1 MSIPRPVR
9 LLPVLVASVLVS
21 SAGAQLLGTP
31 AQTLA
36 QPVLKGMAVSGN
48 VARQGTTT
56 ITLDTAGGYVVG
68 VLTDAAS
75 LDDLARGV
83 GAGWGLDAAN
93 LPKLKGNLSNPQLL
107 TAARAGFVD
116 LTDDAGTDLI
126 ALKVT
131 GEGSA
136 TRYQAYVAV
145 NIWPDSAFPAT
156 KAVTGTA
163 TAPVTLRVFSD
174 FQCPYCKQMWDTAMP
189 AWRKDSATYRVMHYE
204 FPLSFHRNAQ
214 GAAEASECALAQ
226 GKFWPFADQLFANY
240 QSWTPLDPKDAPAK
254 YAGYAKAAG
263 LDTAAFKAC
272 VGQRTFRSSVEAQV
286 QAGLKVNVQGTPT
299 VYLNGLKLSNY
310 ADAQEVAR
318 ARAVTTAQP
327 SAASLIEERLKLFR

>member
-1 MSIPRPVR
+1 MITPFPTRFLALSAA
-9 LLPVLVASVLVS
+9 LLLSAP
-21 SAGAQLLGTP
+21 AGAQLLQTP

-36 QPVLKGMAVSGN
+36 QSTLKGLSADGTVL
-48 VARQGTTT
+48 RQGATTV
-56 ITLDTAGGYVVG
+56 TLDVSGGYVVG
-68 VLTDAAS
+68 VLTETDS

-93 LPKLKGNLSNPQLL
+93 LPKLKANLSNPQLL
-107 TAARAGFVD
+107 AAARGGFVD
-116 LTDDAGTDLI
+116 MTDDAGTDLI

-136 TRYQAYVAV
+136 TRYAAYVAV

-156 KAVTGTA
+156 KAVTGSA
-163 TAPVTLRVFSD
+163 AAPVTLRIFSD

-189 AWRKDSATYRVMHYE
+189 AWRRDSATYRVMHYE

-214 GAAEASECALAQ
+214 GAAEASECAAAQ
-226 GKFWPFADQLFANY
+226 GKFWPFADQLFANF
-240 QSWTPLDPKDAPAK
+240 SVWTPLDPKDAPAK

-263 LDTAAFKAC
+263 LDTAAFKTC
-272 VGQRTFRSSVEAQV
+272 VGQRAFKASVDAQV

-310 ADAQEVAR
+310 GDAREVAR
-318 ARAVTTAQP
+318 ARAITTAQP
-327 SAASLIEERLKLFR
+327 SAASVIEARLKAFR